1 MNFLP
6 IIVLAGGGYLL
17 FGKKKKK
24 KKKKPLKDATQKDQK
39 ELPESTAD
47 MNIYGMPDLPDL
59 IRSTTGD
66 RFGVRFDENPG
77 VQHTWDLVASPI
89 DNSVEL
95 ASQRLES
102 KETPGGYGSHLF
114 IFEAA
119 KPGKGALVFHY
130 QDPSMA
136 GKATPDDIVEIQTE
150 IL

>member
-6 IIVLAGGGYLL
+6 VIVLAGGSYLL
-17 FGKKKKK
+17 FGRKKKKK
-24 KKKKPLKDATQKDQK
+24 KKKKQSLKEAPKQDQK
-39 ELPESTAD
+39 ELPQSTAD

-66 RFGVRFDENPG
+66 RFGVRFEEDPS
-77 VQHTWDLVASPI
+77 VPQTWDLVASPV

-95 ASQRLES
+95 NSQRLES
-102 KETPGGYGSHLF
+102 ESGYGSHLF

-136 GKATPDDIVEIQTE
+136 GRATPDDIVEIQTE

>member
-6 IIVLAGGGYLL
+6 VIVLAGGSYLL
-17 FGKKKKK
+17 FGRKKKKK
-24 KKKKPLKDATQKDQK
+24 KKKQPLQEAPKQDQK

-47 MNIYGMPDLPDL
+47 MNIYGTPDLPDL
-59 IRSTTGD
+59 IRSTSGD
-66 RFGVRFDENPG
+66 QFGVRFEEDPS
-77 VQHTWDLVASPI
+77 VPQTWDLVASPV

-95 ASQRLES
+95 ISQRLETES
-102 KETPGGYGSHLF
+102 GYGSHLF
-114 IFEAA
+114 IFGAA

-136 GKATPDDIVEIQTE
+136 GRATPDDIVEIQTE